1 MRRLAELVE
10 AVESE
15 TAQGGRAVSYE
26 LLGVVWLALGRRVQ
40 SEGQGAAGRP
50 EAVERLEAVTRMEP
64 RLAAGRIVRLD
75 GQDWRIRLVDPDR
88 PRPGR
93 ATLSLERNSR

>member
-1 MRRLAELVE
+1 MRRLGELVE

-15 TAQGGRAVSYE
+15 TAQGGRAVSYQP
-26 LLGVVWLALGRRVQ
+26 LGVVWLALGRRTR
-40 SEGQGAAGRP
+40 SEGQAAGQP
-50 EAVERLEAVTRMEP
+50 EVVERLEAVTRMEP

-93 ATLSLERNSR
+93 ATLSLERSTR